1 MSCMYGHI
9 QPLQRAV
16 YREFYY
22 ISLIKT
28 VSIHLLDNPV
38 CTFLV
43 VYTNLQGFNEFGINY
58 QFQWLNNF
66 YILIFIYEVYTK
78 STLF

>member
-1 MSCMYGHI
+1 MDTSSLCRG
-9 QPLQRAV
+9 AV

-43 VYTNLQGFNEFGINY
+43 VYTNLQVFNEFGIND
-58 QFQWLNNF
+58 QFRWLNNF
-66 YILIFIYEVYTK
+66 YILTLIYEVYT
-78 STLF
+78 SRLF